1 MRIYCISQLMNGTVH
16 TRTFKSG
23 NSVAV
28 RLPRTL
34 GVGPDETLAISRQG
48 DVLTAR
54 RIPSAAEEA
63 ERLTRFRAGLDAL
76 RVLPRPTAIE
86 ERESIEFPD
95 RPGL

>member
-1 MRIYCISQLMNGTVH
+1 MNGPVR

-28 RLPRTL
+28 RLPRAL

-63 ERLTRFRAGLDAL
+63 ERLARFRTGLDAL
-76 RVLPRPTAIE
+76 KKLPGPAAVEQRDP
-86 ERESIEFPD
+86 IEFPD